1 MLLCIYAYVCGSYR
15 RKKKTERKTV
25 IREFK
30 LLGDIQ
36 VNANF
41 FLFTDEPVSAS

>member
-1 MLLCIYAYVCGSYR
+1 MYVEAIEG
-15 RKKKTERKTV
+15 KKKRRDLKTV
-25 IREFK
+25 IRDFK

-41 FLFTDEPVSAS
+41 FLFTDEPVSVS